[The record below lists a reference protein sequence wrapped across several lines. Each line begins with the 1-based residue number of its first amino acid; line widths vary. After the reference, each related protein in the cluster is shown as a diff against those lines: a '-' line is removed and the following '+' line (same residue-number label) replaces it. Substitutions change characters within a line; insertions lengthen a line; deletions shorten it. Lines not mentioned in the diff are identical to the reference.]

1 MWATG
6 ILGASE
12 TDLQLGCS
20 THRVCW
26 RMAHKNPK
34 CDDDCIP
41 ETALEF
47 IFGYIDDS
55 KDRHA
60 ISLVCKR
67 WQHLESLTR
76 KGVTITFSYSAKP
89 TSLRRFKRLE
99 SFKLKGKPRAA
110 KFHNLVPEDWG
121 GYAESWVKEIAVN
134 CQCVKS
140 ISFRRT
146 IVTDEDLIK
155 LAKERGHMLQELKLN
170 KCSGFSTTG
179 LEAITRSCRSLRALS
194 LDDSNITDQGGK
206 WLHQLALHNTSLEV
220 LNFFASDLA
229 IEIADLETLMTNC
242 KSLRSLKVNEVDL
255 TKLSGVLR
263 EATALQELGGVV
275 IQPSIDDNGQQT
287 ETVYLPR
294 SLTSLIGLCYMGG
307 DEGDESFNSTIL
319 PLAPGLKKLDLQRA
333 FLGIEGHCEL
343 LCHCSKL
350 EVLEVLF
357 GIGDQGLEV
366 VANTCHNLRRLRVE
380 FGDREL
386 QEGFITQ
393 RGLIAIAQSCSSLE
407 YIAAYISNINNA
419 ALMAFGE
426 GCPKLTDFRLVL
438 LDEDNFVPDFP
449 LDEGVMS
456 LLQGCPELNRFALY
470 LRPGSLSDI
479 GMGYIGKFGH
489 KLKWLLLGRVGDS
502 DMGLS
507 MFADGCPSLEKLEM
521 RDCVFS
527 EAGIAMSMLKMKSLK
542 YVWVQ
547 GYKATEMGRDLLSM
561 KRFSWNIELIHCT
574 VNGLGEDPGLEIIEK
589 EPAQFLA
596 YRSVAGLRTDNPETV
611 ICL

>member
-1 MWATG
+1 M
-6 ILGASE
+6 
-12 TDLQLGCS
+12 D
-20 THRVCW
+20 
-26 RMAHKNPK
+26 HKDAK
-34 CDDDCIP
+34 YDDRIP

-67 WQHLESLTR
+67 WQHLERLTR
-76 KGVTITFSYSAKP
+76 KGVSITFSYSAKP
-89 TSLRRFKRLE
+89 ASLSCFKRLE
-99 SFKLKGKPRAA
+99 SFKLKGKPRAS
-110 KFHNLVPEDWG
+110 KFDNLIPEDWG
-121 GYAESWVKEIAVN
+121 GYAESWVEEITVN
-134 CQCVKS
+134 CQCLKS
-140 ISFRRT
+140 INFRRT

-155 LAKERGHMLQELKLN
+155 LAIERGHMLQVLKLN

-194 LDDSNITDQGGK
+194 LDDSNIIDQGGK

-220 LNFFASDLA
+220 LNFFSSDLV
-229 IEIADLETLMTNC
+229 IEIADLETLVTNC
-242 KSLRSLKVNEVDL
+242 KSLQSLRVNEVEL

-275 IQPSIDDNGQQT
+275 IQPSVDDNGQQR
-287 ETVYLPR
+287 EISFLPR
-294 SLTSLIGLCYMGG
+294 SLTSLVGLCYMGD
-307 DEGDESFNSTIL
+307 DEVDESFNSTIL

-333 FLGIEGHCEL
+333 FLGIEGHCQL
-343 LCHCSKL
+343 LRHCSNL

-357 GIGDQGLEV
+357 GIGDEGLEV
-366 VANTCHNLRRLRVE
+366 VASTCHNLRRLRVE
-380 FGDREL
+380 FGDREM
-386 QEGFITQ
+386 QPGFITQ
-393 RGLIAIAQSCSSLE
+393 RGLIAVAQSCHLLE
-407 YIAAYISNINNA
+407 YFAGYISDINNA
-419 ALMAFGE
+419 ALIAFGE
-426 GCPKLTDFRLVL
+426 GCPKLMDFRLVL

-470 LRPGSLSDI
+470 LRPGSLSDRGMRYI
-479 GMGYIGKFGH
+479 GMFGH
-489 KLKWLLLGRVGDS
+489 KLKWLLLGSVGES

-507 MFADGCPSLEKLEM
+507 MFADGCPNLEKLEM
-521 RDCVFS
+521 RGCVFS
-527 EAGIAMSMLKMKSLK
+527 EAGIAASMLKMKSLK

-547 GYKATEMGRDLLSM
+547 GYKATEMGRDLLAM
-561 KRFSWNIELIHCT
+561 KHSSWNVELIQCT
-574 VNGLGEDPGLEIIEK
+574 ADELGEDPSLEIGVREK

-596 YRSVAGLRTDNPETV
+596 YRSMAGLRTDNPETV